1 MNQPLSLAD
10 PHKWTRL
17 VTFFVL
23 LGVVCVIFIIQQ
35 KRFLLAPEPT
45 ASPSQDLQKLEIKD
59 KSVPKHFFEDVP
71 LLPQASTTESYTYY
85 DPKYNKITDGVVE
98 LNSSQSPAAVEK
110 YYRDTL
116 NAPEFQLVKDSD
128 KNNTDNLKVLVY
140 STKSGIV
147 VIRIEETENGTKIT
161 LRDSN
166 LLIKTF
172 APQE

>member
-1 MNQPLSLAD
+1 M
-10 PHKWTRL
+10 
-17 VTFFVL
+17 
-23 LGVVCVIFIIQQ
+23 
-35 KRFLLAPEPT
+35 
-45 ASPSQDLQKLEIKD
+45 
-59 KSVPKHFFEDVP
+59 
-71 LLPQASTTESYTYY
+71 LPQASTTESYTYY